1 MKTIEEY
8 IATRKAELK
17 IDEKDRSMKAF
28 NMKAIMEMV
37 IDYFNSYIDMSP
49 GEESTLKIEAR
60 VDRYRHSLRAHS
72 QEIIDWYV
80 DMYAAHGN
88 KLDVIIK
95 WASEKND
102 IFLLTH
108 REEEF
113 RQMSYDLYAEQIKK
127 LPYLREQTEM
137 LVAAFRD
144 RFRISSTPGPYD
156 EVEAS
161 EPYPNDM
168 DEWMSHTQKR
178 YGVNIGFFI
187 GDWCIRYIYDRE
199 REWPADQKIK
209 TSDKYI
215 PYKYN
220 YRSGGDVC
228 GLSSLY
234 KRISWKPF
242 IKGRKREL
250 EYLIVENLS
259 GGDGEEGL
267 RYWKEYSKRA
277 IESMS

>member
-1 MKTIEEY
+1 MAPMWYPSGIENIRGAPDQAQNGIHMQKIEEY

-17 IDEKDRSMKAF
+17 INEKDRSMKAF
-28 NMKAIMEMV
+28 NMKAVMEMV

-49 GEESTLKIEAR
+49 DEESTLKTDAR
-60 VDRYRHSLRAHS
+60 VDRYRNSLRAHS

-95 WASEKND
+95 WASERND

-127 LPYLREQTEM
+127 LPYLRDQTEM
-137 LVAAFRD
+137 LVSAFQE
-144 RFRISSTPGPYD
+144 RFRIASKPGPYD
-156 EVEAS
+156 EADDFD
-161 EPYPNDM
+161 PYPNDM
-168 DEWMSHTQKR
+168 DDWMSHTLKR
-178 YGVNIGFFI
+178 YGVNIAFFI
-187 GDWCIRYIYDRE
+187 GGWCFRYIYDRQQ
-199 REWPADQKIK
+199 EWPSDKKIK
-209 TSDKYI
+209 TGDTYI

-220 YRSGGDVC
+220 YHSGGDVC

-234 KRISWKPF
+234 KRIK
-242 IKGRKREL
+242 IGRAH
-250 EYLIVENLS
+250 V
-259 GGDGEEGL
+259 
-267 RYWKEYSKRA
+267 
-277 IESMS
+277 